1 MPEQPPRS
9 LASAPSLASALY
21 PSLSREAKAKEAEEA
36 KARAEQQDRSKRLAA
51 DLRAMRE
58 KIKEERRR

>member
-1 MPEQPPRS
+1 
-9 LASAPSLASALY
+9 LY